1 MKKIVFILLFALFF
15 AVGCKKEDPKDPEI
29 VLNMLMIKGTW
40 EVFEPES
47 SVGTLFAFGDNWANI
62 IFEDDKSEFHLS
74 IEGQIIYLDLLGYG
88 GRSYKAI
95 FYDGSTMHMRDLDT
109 GVVYKLKKR
118 VPVS

>member
-1 MKKIVFILLFALFF
+1 MLFALFF

-29 VLNMLMIKGTW
+29 VLNMSMIKGTW

-47 SVGTLFAFGDNWANI
+47 SAGILFAFGDNWANI
-62 IFEDDKSEFHLS
+62 IKGENKEEYRLVV
-74 IEGQIIYLDLLGYG
+74 EGQIIKLRTLGPV